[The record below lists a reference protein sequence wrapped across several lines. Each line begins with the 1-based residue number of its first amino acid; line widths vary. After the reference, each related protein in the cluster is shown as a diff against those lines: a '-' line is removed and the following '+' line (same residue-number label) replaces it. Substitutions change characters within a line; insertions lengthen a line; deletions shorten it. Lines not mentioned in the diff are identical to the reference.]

1 MNLEQIWVEVE
12 EDLQWRMD
20 EIRFLSNHLI
30 NLPSEESKD
39 KFRRSVAL
47 MLYAH
52 FEGYCKFLFL
62 TYIKAVN
69 QEALTCKDVN
79 FALAASSMS
88 RIFSQLRNPDGK
100 SEFFRR
106 LLPEEGKLHR
116 FARDVEFIENMQA
129 LEQTPV
135 NISDEIASTE
145 SNLKPIVLSKILY
158 YLGFDHE
165 SFKALEGDIHK
176 LLNMR
181 NKIAHGEQREGVTEA
196 DYNKVSTS
204 TFRIMNESKRIIMQS
219 LTDRSFLR
227 PSA

>member
-1 MNLEQIWVEVE
+1 MNLEQIWAEVE
-12 EDLQWRMD
+12 EDLQWRID
-20 EIRFLSNHLI
+20 EIRFLSNQLI
-30 NLPSEESKD
+30 NLPSEEFKD
-39 KFRRSVAL
+39 RFRRSITL

-69 QEALTCKDVN
+69 QENLHCKDVN

-88 RIFSQLRNPDGK
+88 RIFAELRNPDRK
-100 SEFFRR
+100 SESFRR
-106 LLPEEGKLHR
+106 ILPEEGKLHR
-116 FARDVEFIENMQA
+116 FARDLEFIENIQA
-129 LEQTPV
+129 FELTPV
-135 NISDEIASTE
+135 NISDEIANTE

-165 SFKALEGDIHK
+165 AFKALEGGIHR

-181 NKIAHGEQREGVTEA
+181 NKIAHGEQREGVTES
-196 DYNKVSTS
+196 DYNEVSTS
-204 TFRIMNESKRIIMQS
+204 TLRVMNETKRFIMQS
-219 LTDRSFLR
+219 LTTRSFLR